1 MKPINKK
8 TCISNKNQNEKL
20 LLRNQLLK
28 LKFLKII

>member
-20 LLRNQLLK
+20 LSQKNK
-28 LKFLKII
+28 LFNLS